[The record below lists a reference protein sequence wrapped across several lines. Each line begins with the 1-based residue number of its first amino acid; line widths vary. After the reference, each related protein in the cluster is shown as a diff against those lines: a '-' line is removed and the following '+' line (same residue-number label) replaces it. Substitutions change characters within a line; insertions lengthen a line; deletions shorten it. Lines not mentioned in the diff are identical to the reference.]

1 VASLAAFEINKNV
14 MQEALRRYE
23 QKLQRQNMERMKELS
38 DIKRDIEK
46 VQIEQTSNIFLQN

>member
-1 VASLAAFEINKNV
+1 

>member
-23 QKLQRQNMERMKELS
+23 
-38 DIKRDIEK
+38 
-46 VQIEQTSNIFLQN
+46 